1 MTETLRQQLYG
12 EQAAEA
18 LSAMCVLARSAKG
31 KAEAEA
37 ILGDRSIL
45 YTLASDERPK
55 VRKNVYRLIGAL
67 EHPKDAEILTEAL
80 QRETTLFA
88 VPSLLL
94 ALGRLGQKETLQ
106 SYSVPESTCE
116 SMDKHIAEIAIAYS
130 KAMQQFDPV
139 ERTELLRLERPVPIL
154 CYAPKGFVD
163 ELRKELIGLG
173 FQGTVCGDAIRVE
186 TDDVERLY
194 RAECMT
200 EALLPI
206 RTDVPLEPKA
216 IANAV
221 QDCIGTSYRIELRGF
236 LKDRTRFIERLKMML
251 DGRNNPSNYDCE
263 LRIECRFDRC
273 DLFWKLWNVRDERY
287 GWRKEAI
294 AASMHPATAK
304 ALASYA
310 LSFVK
315 TAHPHVLDPFC
326 GSGALLFS
334 AERCRDC
341 ASLLGVDKSGHAV
354 EIARG
359 NAKQGKSRARFV
371 CRDIL
376 RFEAKTGAE
385 LVLSNLPFGN
395 RVGSHA
401 DNEQLY
407 RRFIKRL
414 PYLLTDDG
422 VAVLYTTDGKLMER
436 CIAEQ
441 PWLQLKEK
449 RRTEA
454 GGLSP
459 WVFVIDKV
467 RRS

>member
-1 MTETLRQQLYG
+1 MTESLRQQLYS

-18 LSAMCVLARSAKG
+18 LSAMCVLAKSAKG

-45 YTLASDERPK
+45 SKLAADERPK

-67 EHPKDAEILTEAL
+67 ENPKDAGILTEAL
-80 QRETTLFA
+80 LRETTLFA

-94 ALGRLGQKETLQ
+94 ALGRLGEEEALR

-116 SMDKHIAEIAIAYS
+116 SMDKHVAEIAIAYS
-130 KAMQQFDPV
+130 KAMQRFDHT
-139 ERTELLRLERPVPIL
+139 EMTELLRLERPTPIL
-154 CYAPKGFVD
+154 CCAPRGLVD

-173 FQGTVCGDAIRVE
+173 FQGMVQGDAVLVE
-186 TDDVERLY
+186 TDDVQRLY
-194 RAECMT
+194 RAECMV
-200 EALLPI
+200 EALIPI
-206 RTDVPLEPKA
+206 ETEVPLEPKA

-221 QDCIGTSYRIELRGF
+221 KDCIGTSYRIELRGF
-236 LKDRTRFIERLKMML
+236 LKDRTRFIERLKTML

-287 GWRKEAI
+287 GWRREAI

-326 GSGALLFS
+326 GSGSLLFS
-334 AERCRDC
+334 AERCKDC
-341 ASLLGVDKSGHAV
+341 ASLLGVDKSSRAV
-354 EIARG
+354 EVARG
-359 NAKQGKSRARFV
+359 NAKQGQSRARFV

-385 LVLSNLPFGN
+385 LVISNLPFGN

-407 RRFIKRL
+407 QRFIKRL
-414 PYLLTDDG
+414 PYLLTEDG

-436 CIAEQ
+436 CVREQ
-441 PWLQLKEK
+441 PRLNLKEK

-459 WVFVIDKV
+459 WVFVVDKV
-467 RRS
+467 RRT